1 MPNEEEHPLVY
12 TNGKEYQLE
21 KGECGLPSMQYM
33 VRYWEHQIGIQ
44 ALQHRNTHTQINY
57 KTHILYMNIHIY
69 IVSCTEHQLVIQ
81 VTNQLQHSKHT
92 SLSPLSYVGTIG
104 LRLITVNKRMEYQ
117 QNSNPDIFLIFFIM
131 KTNP

>member
-1 MPNEEEHPLVY
+1 MPNEEEHSPCLYEWERILV
-12 TNGKEYQLE
+12 G

-69 IVSCTEHQLVIQ
+69 VSCTEHQLVIQ